1 MEYPTAHR
9 SLEISKKQDVK
20 AAHLSSNPINGKPES
35 NNGTAHFEVEVEK
48 RFSASSSVANHHKIT
63 ITLTSKKLSS

>member
-1 MEYPTAHR
+1 MEQKIKNMEYPH
-9 SLEISKKQDVK
+9 SSQKPEISKKQDVK

-48 RFSASSSVANHHKIT
+48 AFFRIFFGC
-63 ITLTSKKLSS
+63 